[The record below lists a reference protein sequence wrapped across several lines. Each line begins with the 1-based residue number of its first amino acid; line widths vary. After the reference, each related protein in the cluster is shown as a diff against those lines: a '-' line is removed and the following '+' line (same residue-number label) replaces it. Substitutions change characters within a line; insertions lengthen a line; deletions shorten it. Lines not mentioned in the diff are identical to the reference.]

1 MGLQRVKEE
10 YGLSRSKIDFLFS
23 ALVVLFLI
31 WALWEA
37 RNWPG
42 HSRLFPWSLGFI
54 VLSLALTQLGLAW
67 RGIVR
72 QGRTDPIGGTK
83 GLDDIG
89 KSPSG
94 ADNDPVSQK
103 ILVTPD
109 TARQRGITICCWIV
123 GFFIGIWLLG
133 FKLGSLCS
141 NVGIFKIYRTREMD
155 AQHGDSGCHLS
166 IFLARVRY
174 YAQSAAGQRLHRRL
188 LRPKLEAVKLCK
200 KP

>member
-1 MGLQRVKEE
+1 LGLQRVKEE
-10 YGLSRSKIDFLFS
+10 FGLSRSKIDFLFS

-72 QGRTDPIGGTK
+72 EGRTDPIGGRK

-94 ADNDPVSQK
+94 AANDPVVQK
-103 ILVTPD
+103 LLVTPD
-109 TARQRGITICCWIV
+109 TARQRIITICCWIV
-123 GFFIGIWLLG
+123 GFFIGVWLLG
-133 FKLGSLCS
+133 FKLGSLCLTLVFLKFTAHENWILS
-141 NVGIFKIYRTREMD
+141 TLMAVATYLFFWLVFDIMLRAPLGAGFI
-155 AQHGDSGCHLS
+155 GDYFGLN
-166 IFLARVRY
+166 
-174 YAQSAAGQRLHRRL
+174 
-188 LRPKLEAVKLCK
+188 
-200 KP
+200 

>member
-1 MGLQRVKEE
+1 LRLHCVKEE
-10 YGLSRSKIDFLFS
+10 YGLSRKKIDFLFS
-23 ALVVLFLI
+23 ALVVVFLI

-72 QGRTDPIGGTK
+72 EGRTDPIGGRN

-94 ADNDPVSQK
+94 AANDPVAQK

-109 TARQRGITICCWIV
+109 TARQRIVTICCWIV
-123 GFFIGIWLLG
+123 GFFIGVWLLG
-133 FKLGSLCS
+133 FKLGSLCLTLVFLKFTAHEKWMLS
-141 NVGIFKIYRTREMD
+141 TVMAVATYLFFWLVFDIMLRAPLGGGFI
-155 AQHGDSGCHLS
+155 GDYFGLN
-166 IFLARVRY
+166 
-174 YAQSAAGQRLHRRL
+174 
-188 LRPKLEAVKLCK
+188 
-200 KP
+200 